1 MSYKVKVKQLSEI
14 EHEERVD
21 GRKYPEEGLES
32 TDGIGGAID
41 GSTKV
46 STKVVTNLLLLYSD
60 KTGVRAKFSRHK
72 KYRVVLV
79 QDKSE
84 TKNLCFEL
92 FSSNEYSL
100 TKAAFSRLHSTLFPL
115 ISPGQIFFTRELI
128 TGIILPEPKEPGM
141 IGLHL
146 VELMEKTPSSHPEW
160 VDVIQSLLKT
170 DGGPKPAP
178 MDPIETKLAYFKRH
192 FNANTPSGPVH
203 ETVTAVD
210 VGLVSAG
217 LPFITAMPTA
227 TAHDEEVSERV
238 WKNFRRGTLTKFDSR
253 AEDKV
258 KTWLIEAVEKNYMK
272 SSTKL
277 ILSGVFV
284 NDQHPETGDTALHI
298 AVRSGNLTLVQLLLA
313 YRADPMMPNAEDE
326 TPLSIAKTL
335 TCKTASEI
343 ILALEQI
350 KKLHDKAKKYYSE
363 NLETPE
369 KGDGSGTF
377 LLSMDG
383 GGMRSIIMCHL
394 LAAIKTRMDELDDST
409 GQLRSYF
416 DYIAGTS
423 AGAIIGGLIAY
434 TDIKVS
440 LAGMYI
446 YKFMVDVFCTPK
458 TERGIKLKEYIV
470 EIVGES
476 TPMSAVKSGNTI
488 ITGTIANVSPN
499 KLHLMTSYGKARDG
513 QLGPDDRKVWEAL
526 VASSAAPTYFPAFGP
541 FLDGGLMA
549 NNPTLPAMTDI
560 LRHCKGK
567 DPSKREQIKCVLSLG
582 TGFNHPEP
590 VDNYEVFVPGFTIDV
605 AKTLFHSSMGLVSL
619 LSHFAEQTT
628 QSNGPVVTQAETWC
642 DSIGASF
649 FRLSPPLSRQVA
661 PDMNSIEE
669 LASLLFE
676 TEIYVLKECSSIDK
690 IAKLLL
696 SK

>member
-14 EHEERVD
+14 EDEERVD

-32 TDGIGGAID
+32 TDGISGATN
-41 GSTKV
+41 S
-46 STKVVTNLLLLYSD
+46 STKVVTNLLLLYSE
-60 KTGVRAKFSRHK
+60 KTGLRAKLSRHK

-115 ISPGQIFFTRELI
+115 ISLGQMFFTRELV
-128 TGIILPEPKEPGM
+128 TSIILPEPKEPEM

-146 VELMEKTPSSHPEW
+146 VELMEKSPTSHPEW

-170 DGGPKPAP
+170 DSGPKPAP
-178 MDPIETKLAYFKRH
+178 MDPVETKLAYFKHH

-203 ETVTAVD
+203 ESAIAVN
-210 VGLVSAG
+210 VGVVSAS
-217 LPFITAMPTA
+217 LPLLSAMPTTA
-227 TAHDEEVSERV
+227 TTHDEEISERV
-238 WKNFRRGTLTKFDSR
+238 WNNFRRGTLTKFDSR

-258 KTWLIEAVEKNYMK
+258 KTWLIEAVEKNYLK

-298 AVRSGNLTLVQLLLA
+298 AVRSGNLALVQLLLA
-313 YRADPMMPNAEDE
+313 YHADLMIPNANDE

-335 TCKTASEI
+335 TCKAGSEI
-343 ILALEQI
+343 VLALDQI
-350 KKLHDKAKKYYSE
+350 KELRDKAKKYYSE
-363 NLETPE
+363 NFELPE

-383 GGMRSIIMCHL
+383 GGMRSVIMCHL
-394 LAAIKTRMDELDDST
+394 LAAVKTRMDELEDSNRL
-409 GQLRSYF
+409 LRSYF

-446 YKFMVDVFCTPK
+446 YKFMVDVFGTPK
-458 TERGIKLKEYIV
+458 AERGIKLKEYIV
-470 EIVGES
+470 EMVGET

-499 KLHLMTSYGKARDG
+499 MLHLMTSYGRARDG

-560 LRHCKGK
+560 LRHSKET
-567 DPSKREQIKCVLSLG
+567 DSPKREQIKCVLSLG
-582 TGFNHPEP
+582 TGYNHPEP
-590 VDNYEVFVPGFTIDV
+590 VENYEVFVPGFTIDV

-628 QSNGPVVTQAETWC
+628 QSNGPVVSQAETWC

-649 FRLSPPLSRQVA
+649 FRLSPPLSKQVA

-690 IAKLLL
+690 IAKTIL